1 MADKAAENTSKN
13 PFQYTSGEYWEGS
26 SFPFWV
32 LMLLTIL
39 PTGFFGIDHLLFHSP
54 QTALQKGIGNIFTL
68 GLWYFYDVI
77 QVLGDREYVN
87 KYGLSRPFVGPTGLG
102 YKYFTG
108 VVPPEKQDAPDLPAA
123 PSGRFTSVF
132 LMLYLALIFL
142 PFGIPNFLVGDT
154 SGGVIKFI
162 FTIFLFGLFIPF
174 VVLGSLYELFTVL
187 SNPSS
192 LYEKGVTLPIPFS
205 WFVGSEQVAANV
217 MKPSAVAA
225 ASKPQGSIFTRLLQ
239 PILDALGLSS
249 IAQMLGA
256 AKCAAE
262 PVIDQAQKTVNAA
275 TTAATGVAQLAGTVP
290 AVATKVA
297 GKLEAFTDPEKLKA
311 AAGLPQMGGGM
322 ASGDLDTWFLLS
334 LGVFLVGAFSL
345 SAVRWLRNMKTQKN
359 DRPPESESIPRDD
372 TPPQPTHV

>member
-1 MADKAAENTSKN
+1 
-13 PFQYTSGEYWEGS
+13 
-26 SFPFWV
+26 
-32 LMLLTIL
+32 
-39 PTGFFGIDHLLFHSP
+39 
-54 QTALQKGIGNIFTL
+54 
-68 GLWYFYDVI
+68 
-77 QVLGDREYVN
+77 
-87 KYGLSRPFVGPTGLG
+87 
-102 YKYFTG
+102 
-108 VVPPEKQDAPDLPAA
+108 
-123 PSGRFTSVF
+123 
-132 LMLYLALIFL
+132 
-142 PFGIPNFLVGDT
+142 
-154 SGGVIKFI
+154 
-162 FTIFLFGLFIPF
+162 
-174 VVLGSLYELFTVL
+174 
-187 SNPSS
+187 
-192 LYEKGVTLPIPFS
+192 
-205 WFVGSEQVAANV
+205 
-217 MKPSAVAA
+217 
-225 ASKPQGSIFTRLLQ
+225 
-239 PILDALGLSS
+239 
-249 IAQMLGA
+249 MLGA